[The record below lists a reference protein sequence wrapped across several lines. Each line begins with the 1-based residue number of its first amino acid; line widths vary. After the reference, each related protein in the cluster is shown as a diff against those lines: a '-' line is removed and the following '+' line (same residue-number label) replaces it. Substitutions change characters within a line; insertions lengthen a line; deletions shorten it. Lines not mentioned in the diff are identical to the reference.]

1 MTAAN
6 DHALAATANAATIV
20 DHPNLLHK
28 ILKKKKRKKKHVPAN
43 QSELHP
49 QRQVDN
55 EEGTC

>member
-28 ILKKKKRKKKHVPAN
+28 ILRKKKKKHVPAN

-55 EEGTC
+55 EEGT